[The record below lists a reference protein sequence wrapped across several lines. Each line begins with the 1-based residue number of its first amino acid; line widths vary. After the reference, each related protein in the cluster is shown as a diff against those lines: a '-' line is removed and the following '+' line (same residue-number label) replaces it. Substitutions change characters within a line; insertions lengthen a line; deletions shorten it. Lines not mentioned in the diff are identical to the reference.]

1 MVSGDHGEMRITTD
15 DGVGLAVEVGGSGPG
30 LLLVHGLGGAKEDFS
45 DHVPAL
51 ARDHT
56 VVIFDHRGHGASDK
70 PTDRGAYSI
79 DRLATDILE
88 VADACG
94 LDRFRLLGHS
104 MGGMVARQ
112 IPLRDA
118 ERVEALVMMDT
129 SAGPIPG
136 FDPALM
142 DAAAEVAFTRGK
154 SELKELLDL
163 AQVLETPAY
172 RRALADRPGY
182 REFEERKWADL
193 SEIMWGAMTVAL
205 AYQPDD
211 LAALAAAVRFPVLA
225 LVGSQDAPFVAASR
239 EMAAAIESAQL
250 VIIPDAGHS
259 PQFENPAAWIEALS
273 RFLMSV
279 PSPTK

>member
-1 MVSGDHGEMRITTD
+1 MRITTS
-15 DGVGLAVEVGGSGPG
+15 DGVGLAVEVAGAGPG
-30 LLLVHGLGGAKEDFS
+30 LLLVHGFGGAKEDFA

-70 PTDRGAYSI
+70 PADRPPYSM

-104 MGGMVARQ
+104 MGGHGRRAAFPMVA
-112 IPLRDA
+112 P

-142 DAAAEVAFTRGK
+142 DAAAEVAFDQGK
-154 SELKELLDL
+154 DALKELLDMVVGAGDARVHSARSPSGPATASSRSASGTTCPRSCGARWRWRSRARPTISTRWRRPIRVPML
-163 AQVLETPAY
+163 ASSSAHE
-172 RRALADRPGY
+172 D
-182 REFEERKWADL
+182 K
-193 SEIMWGAMTVAL
+193 
-205 AYQPDD
+205 
-211 LAALAAAVRFPVLA
+211 
-225 LVGSQDAPFVAASR
+225 PFVGPSQA
-239 EMAAAIESAQL
+239 MAAAIETAEL
-250 VIIPDAGHS
+250 AIIPDAGHS
-259 PQFENPAAWIEALS
+259 PQFENPDAWIDALT
-273 RFLMSV
+273 RFLASV
-279 PSPTK
+279 PAAPSPSWRR

>member
-1 MVSGDHGEMRITTD
+1 MRITTG
-15 DGVGLAVEVGGSGPG
+15 DGVGLAVEVAGEGPG
-30 LLLVHGLGGAKEDFS
+30 LLLVHGLGGAKEDFT

-51 ARDHT
+51 ARDYT

-79 DRLATDILE
+79 ERLATDILE
-88 VADACG
+88 VADAVG

-112 IPLRDA
+112 IPLRA
-118 ERVEALVMMDT
+118 PERVEALVMMDT

-136 FDPALM
+136 FDPTLM

-154 SELKELLDL
+154 AALKELLDL

-172 RRALADRPGY
+172 QRELADRPGY
-182 REFEERKWADL
+182 RAFQERKWDDL
-193 SEIMWGAMTVAL
+193 SEIMWGAMAVAL

-211 LAALAAAVRFPVLA
+211 LAALAAAVNFPMLVF
-225 LVGSQDAPFVAASR
+225 VGSQDTPFVAASR
-239 EMAAAIESAQL
+239 EMTAAIEGAQL

-259 PQFENPAAWIEALS
+259 PQFENPEVWIDALTQ
-273 RFLMSV
+273 FLASV
-279 PSPTK
+279 PAPTS